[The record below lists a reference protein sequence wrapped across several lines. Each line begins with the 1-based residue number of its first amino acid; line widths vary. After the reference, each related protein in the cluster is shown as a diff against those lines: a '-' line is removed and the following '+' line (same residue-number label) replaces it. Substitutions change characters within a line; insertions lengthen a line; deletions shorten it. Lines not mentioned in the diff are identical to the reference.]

1 MNKQDHNYFSISFDL
16 IVSDRAIPYDLYVN
30 SASKDVREKY
40 VRIYPKND
48 FLSKEDLENFK
59 KKYFQLYLHESQRE
73 EYLKSLIHCS
83 SVSPEEKTEIIKSSA
98 IHYLDKI
105 FDETKVFNTEILSET
120 IQGCKTSVESMV
132 DVIKDYDV
140 SKLQSLIGSLSFH
153 DFYTYDH
160 SINVSMYCIALY
172 TAAKPNASKEEIV
185 MAGLGGLLH
194 DIGKVKIATEI
205 INKPDKLTDEE
216 FNVIKQ
222 HPSFGYELLIE
233 NSCDCQGVDFDII
246 KRIVHEHHE
255 NFNGTGYPNKLVGVD
270 IHLLARVTAIADFFD
285 AITTKRSYHEIL
297 STEDA
302 INVMANSVGKKLDPE
317 LFAVF
322 TTSVKQLV
330 FNGRNNLE
338 LPDSFDPCQ
347 PQNTLP
353 FRRPQPKFKVKNIS
367 KNDESDKSE
376 SKLKKKVS

>member
-1 MNKQDHNYFSISFDL
+1 MIKDQLMNNKDQKIVFSYCNTCLLKGHNFLTCNKMHYIPDKDFLIKKYVFCNPTLQRQIFARRGNKSKNALSNKINFQKLYKILDYKEFSSLMMQNELEQFEEEDKDEKNIISILEGKDLRELTSGKTNELKENTYVSHTKQWSYSESGFKKN
-16 IVSDRAIPYDLYVN
+16 
-30 SASKDVREKY
+30 ASKD
-40 VRIYPKND
+40 
-48 FLSKEDLENFK
+48 
-59 KKYFQLYLHESQRE
+59 
-73 EYLKSLIHCS
+73 
-83 SVSPEEKTEIIKSSA
+83 
-98 IHYLDKI
+98 
-105 FDETKVFNTEILSET
+105 
-120 IQGCKTSVESMV
+120 
-132 DVIKDYDV
+132 
-140 SKLQSLIGSLSFH
+140 
-153 DFYTYDH
+153 
-160 SINVSMYCIALY
+160 
-172 TAAKPNASKEEIV
+172 EIV

-194 DIGKVKIATEI
+194 DIGKVKIATDI

-222 HPSFGYELLIE
+222 HPSYGYELLVE

-246 KRIVHEHHE
+246 KRIVNEHHE

-317 LFAVF
+317 LFTVF

-330 FNGRNNLE
+330 FNGRSNLE

-367 KNDESDKSE
+367 KNDEGEKSE
-376 SKLKKKVS
+376 QKFKKKVS